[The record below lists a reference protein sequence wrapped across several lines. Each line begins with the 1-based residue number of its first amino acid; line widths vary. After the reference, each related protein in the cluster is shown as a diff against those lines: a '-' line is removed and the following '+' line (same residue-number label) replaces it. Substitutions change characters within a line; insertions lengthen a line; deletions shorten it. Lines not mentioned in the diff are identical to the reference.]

1 MNQIKSEVPSR
12 KELEKL
18 QQFVEESQDT
28 HRGKEGQNY
37 QLQLTSIEKQRREW
51 EEAREK
57 AEAMSQIFDSLIIT
71 SKIKYISS
79 RSPDGLAP
87 AYHTDKVAS
96 LANRKL
102 VKLSYSHCQNI
113 HTYHGTE
120 WFTEI
125 SRPQLGQTLQSS
137 SLM

>member
-1 MNQIKSEVPSR
+1 MNQIKSDVPSR

-71 SKIKYISS
+71 SKINISGADHMMVWLLLITMT
-79 RSPDGLAP
+79 RSQ
-87 AYHTDKVAS
+87 V
-96 LANRKL
+96 
-102 VKLSYSHCQNI
+102 
-113 HTYHGTE
+113 
-120 WFTEI
+120 
-125 SRPQLGQTLQSS
+125 
-137 SLM
+137 